1 MSCSLIGKTLLFGGS
16 YCKFE
21 SCQLNSIFKLLII
34 HIILIFFILI
44 ESVTQR

>member
-21 SCQLNSIFKLLII
+21 SCQLNNIFVGQANN
-34 HIILIFFILI
+34 IFVGQANNLYKI
-44 ESVTQR
+44 

>member
-21 SCQLNSIFKLLII
+21 SCQLNSIFKLLTI
-34 HIILIFFILI
+34 HTNNNFFILI